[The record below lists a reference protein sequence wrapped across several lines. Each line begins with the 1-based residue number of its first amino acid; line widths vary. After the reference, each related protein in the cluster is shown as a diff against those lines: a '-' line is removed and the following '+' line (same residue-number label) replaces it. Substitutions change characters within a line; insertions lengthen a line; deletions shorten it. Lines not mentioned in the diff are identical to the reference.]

1 MANILSTIKTST
13 IKKQNQLSPIQNRR
27 NRLLSTLHLQI
38 EAVKARQEGKR
49 HSIKRNCRV
58 LNPETGEKIDT
69 IKESAVREAWW
80 FAEDGRT
87 YLEVRYGFKPLEI
100 SKGKTTIDVGDAA
113 QLIPTLE
120 KLKQATEQGE
130 FDEQLNAAYS
140 RMAAQLKG
148 KNSRK

>member
-1 MANILSTIKTST
+1 MATILSTIKTST

-49 HSIKRNCRV
+49 HSIKRNCKI

-80 FAEDGRT
+80 IGDDSKV
-87 YLEVRYGFKPLEI
+87 YLEVRYGFKALEI
-100 SKGKTTIDVGDAA
+100 SKGKTTIDVGDGA

-120 KLKQATEQGE
+120 KLKQATEHGE
-130 FDEQLNAAYS
+130 FDDQLNAAYT
-140 RMAAQLKG
+140 RLAAQLKG